1 MNMKK
6 RDLYYERI
14 PTKLLREDIRLLGT
28 FLGRVIKDQEG
39 DKFFKLVE
47 KLRLISKNSLF
58 DKNKGKAF
66 LKTSNEIKKLNSLQT
81 FKVTR
86 AFSHIL
92 NLMNLAESLDASR
105 KLNEYDNPYFK
116 NKNQN
121 LFVEDIIEALI
132 KNKKI
137 SNNKIYEQAKN
148 LNIGIVLTAHP
159 TEVKRRTLIQKYANL
174 IDLLE
179 QRHLYKKYPSKIT
192 EIDRK
197 LYSEIA
203 IIWKTDELKRSK
215 PSPLDEAKW
224 GLAVIEDSLWDTV
237 PRVYKRLND
246 IFRKNLK
253 KDLPRDFNP
262 IQFGSWMGGDRD
274 GNPNVTAEIT
284 KKVILYSRWQAA
296 KLYEKELTK
305 LIQNLSMK
313 ECSPKIRKVTGKT
326 FEPYRVYL
334 RPIRD
339 KIRSTHQLI
348 EDHLTKKIPLDKNK
362 LLQDKNEILK
372 PLREVRESLNL
383 NKGQHIGNADLLDL
397 IRRVRCF
404 GVNLAKLDI
413 RQESSRHD
421 KLLKEIFKKKY
432 EINYSNLKENNKI
445 NYLNNLIKQK
455 KYFLDKLKI
464 TDKEN
469 KEVWNTFKQISKEPS
484 QCLGAYVISMTSK
497 ASDILSVYFLQK
509 QANTKHFLRVVP
521 LFETLDDLRN
531 AKDIM
536 ENLFKLSWYKKLINN
551 KQEIMI
557 GYSDSSKDAGKLS
570 ASWHQYKLQ
579 EELRDIAKKYKIDL
593 VFFHGRG
600 GSAGRGGG
608 PIQAT
613 LKSQPSNTV
622 NGKIRITDQGEVIQ
636 QKYGYKPLAEYNL
649 CSYIGAVMDASLNPP
664 PKSKENWRDLI
675 EKMSEISTS
684 AYRKNLNQSED
695 FIRYFK
701 LVTPHKSLGKLAIGS
716 RPTKRK
722 NIDNIQSLRA
732 IPWVFAW
739 TQIRL
744 MLPGWLGTTE
754 ALRYGSIKKFKNT
767 LTDMEKNWPF
777 FISTMDILDM
787 VKSKVDPEIS
797 VVYENNLA
805 DDSLKRIGKKLRFQ
819 FKTLVKLHNKITPK
833 EVIKERKEFR
843 KALFVRNNYTDMLNI
858 LQASIMNKLN
868 NKKNNKL
875 DINFLNDALMTSI
888 AGISAAMKNTG

>member
-1 MNMKK
+1 MKK

-28 FLGRVIKDQEG
+28 FLGRVIRDQEG
-39 DKFFKLVE
+39 LTFYKIVE
-47 KLRLISKNSLF
+47 RLRLLSKNTLL
-58 DKNKGKAF
+58 DKNKSKVF
-66 LKTSNEIKKLNSLQT
+66 LKVSKEVKKLKPKDI
-81 FKVTR
+81 FRVTR
-86 AFSHIL
+86 SFSHIL

-105 KLNEYDNPYFK
+105 KLNEYENPYFK

-121 LFVEDIIEALI
+121 IFIEDII
-132 KNKKI
+132 KNLFKDRNI
-137 SNNKIYEQAKN
+137 SNKKIYEQATK
-148 LNIGIVLTAHP
+148 LDIGIVLTAHP

-174 IDLLE
+174 IELME
-179 QRHLYKKYPSKIT
+179 QRHLYKKYPSKIL

-197 LYSEIA
+197 IYTEITV
-203 IIWKTDELKRSK
+203 IWKTDELKRSK

-224 GLAVIEDSLWDTV
+224 GLAVIEDSLWDTI
-237 PRVYKRLND
+237 PKVYKRLND
-246 IFRKNLK
+246 IFRKNLG
-253 KDLPRDFNP
+253 KDLPRGYSP

-274 GNPNVTAEIT
+274 GNPNVTADVT
-284 KKVILYSRWQAA
+284 KKVILFSRWQAA

-305 LIQNLSMK
+305 LIQDLSMK
-313 ECSPKIRKVTGKT
+313 ECSPKIKKITGNS

-339 KIRSTHQLI
+339 KIRLTYQLI
-348 EDHLTKKIPLDKNK
+348 EKHLNNNKSLNEKK
-362 LLQDKNEILK
+362 LLKDKNEILK

-383 NKGQHIGNADLLDL
+383 NRGQHIANADLLDL

-404 GVNLAKLDI
+404 GINLARLDI
-413 RQESSRHD
+413 RQESTRHQ
-421 KLLKEIFKKKY
+421 KLIADVLDKKY
-432 EINYSNLKENNKI
+432 KI
-445 NYLNNLIKQK
+445 NFSSLSESKKINLLNLLIKQK
-455 KYFLDKLKI
+455 KYFINNLKI
-464 TDKEN
+464 KHKDN
-469 KEVWNTFKQISKEPS
+469 KEVWNTFKQISKEPE
-484 QCLGAYVISMTSK
+484 QCMGAYVISMTSK

-509 QANTKHFLRVVP
+509 QAETKNLLRVVP
-521 LFETLDDLRN
+521 LFETLDDLKN
-531 AKDIM
+531 AKSVM
-536 ENLFKLSWYKKLINN
+536 ENIFKLSWYRKLINH
-551 KQEIMI
+551 KQEVMI

-579 EELRDIAKKYKIDL
+579 EELRNLAKKYKIDL

-613 LKSQPSNTV
+613 LKSQPANTV

-664 PKSKENWRDLI
+664 PKSKKNWRELI
-675 EKMSEISTS
+675 EKMSEIATS

-701 LVTPHKSLGKLAIGS
+701 TVTPHKSLGKLAIGS

-722 NIDNIQSLRA
+722 NVDNIQSLRA

-744 MLPGWLGTTE
+744 MLPAWLGTTE
-754 ALRYGSIKKFKNT
+754 ALRYGSIKKFSKT
-767 LTDMEKNWPF
+767 LTDMEKNWPYF
-777 FISTMDILDM
+777 VSTMDILDM
-787 VKSKVDPEIS
+787 VITKVDPEIS
-797 VVYENNLA
+797 IIYENNLA
-805 DDSLKRIGKKLRFQ
+805 DSALKRIGKKLRFQ
-819 FKTLVKLHNKITPK
+819 FDALVKLHNKITPK
-833 EVIKERKEFR
+833 EVFKERKEFR
-843 KALFVRNNYTDMLNI
+843 KALFIRNNYTETLNI
-858 LQASIMNKLN
+858 LQANIMNKINN
-868 NKKNNKL
+868 NKYKKL
-875 DINFLNDALMTSI
+875 DKKFLDDALMTSI

>member
-1 MNMKK
+1 MKK

-14 PTKLLREDIRLLGT
+14 PTKLLREDIRFLGT
-28 FLGRVIKDQEG
+28 ILGKVIKDQEG
-39 DKFFKLVE
+39 DVFFKIVE
-47 KLRLISKNSLF
+47 RLRLLSKNTLLDKQKSKVFIKISK
-58 DKNKGKAF
+58 
-66 LKTSNEIKKLNSLQT
+66 EIQKLSPKLT
-81 FKVTR
+81 FKITR
-86 AFSHIL
+86 AFLHIL

-105 KLNEYDNPYFK
+105 KLNEHNNPYFK
-116 NKNQN
+116 SKNQN
-121 LFVEDIIEALI
+121 LFIEDIIEGLF
-132 KNKKI
+132 KNKNI
-137 SNNKIYEQAKN
+137 SNSKIYEQAKN
-148 LNIGIVLTAHP
+148 LDIGIVLTAHP

-174 IDLLE
+174 IDLME
-179 QRHLYKKYPSKIT
+179 QRHLFKKYPSKIV

-197 LYSEIA
+197 LYTEIT

-215 PSPLDEAKW
+215 PSPLDEARW
-224 GLAVIEDSLWDTV
+224 GLAVIEDSLWDTI
-237 PRVYKRLND
+237 PKVYKRLND
-246 IFRKNLK
+246 IFRKNLN
-253 KDLPRDFNP
+253 KDLPRGFNP

-274 GNPNVTAEIT
+274 GNPNVTAQVT
-284 KKVILYSRWQAA
+284 KKVILFSRWQAA

-305 LIQNLSMK
+305 LIQDLSMK
-313 ECSPKIRKVTGKT
+313 ECSSKIKKVTGKT

-339 KIRSTHQLI
+339 KIRSTYQII
-348 EDHLTKKIPLDKNK
+348 ENHLNNHEPLKEDE

-372 PLREVRESLNL
+372 PLRDIRESLNS
-383 NKGQHIGNADLLDL
+383 NNSQHIANSDLLDL

-404 GVNLAKLDI
+404 GINLARLDI
-413 RQESSRHD
+413 RQESSRHEQ
-421 KLLKEIFKKKY
+421 LLNEILKKKY
-432 EINYSNLKENNKI
+432 KINFSNLNEEKKI
-445 NYLNNLIKQK
+445 NILNNLIKQK
-455 KYFLDKLKI
+455 KYFLNKLNI
-464 TDKEN
+464 RNKEN
-469 KEVWNTFKQISKEPS
+469 KEVWDTFKQISKEPA

-497 ASDILSVYFLQK
+497 ASDILAVYFLQK
-509 QANTKHFLRVVP
+509 QAQTKELLRVVP
-521 LFETLDDLRN
+521 LFETLDDLKN
-531 AKDIM
+531 AKDVM
-536 ENLFKLSWYKKLINN
+536 ENLFKLSWYRKLIKNQ
-551 KQEIMI
+551 QEVMI

-579 EELRDIAKKYKIDL
+579 EELRDLARKYKIDL

-649 CSYIGAVMDASLNPP
+649 CSYIGSVMDASLNPP
-664 PKSKENWRDLI
+664 PRSKKNWRNLI

-701 LVTPHKSLGKLAIGS
+701 TVTPHKSLGKLAIGS

-722 NIDNIQSLRA
+722 NVDNIQSLRA

-744 MLPGWLGTTE
+744 MLPAWLGTTE
-754 ALRYGSIKKFKNT
+754 ALRYGSIKKYSKT
-767 LTDMEKNWPF
+767 LTDMEKNWPYF
-777 FISTMDILDM
+777 VSTMDILDM
-787 VKSKVDPEIS
+787 VISKVDPEIS
-797 VVYENNLA
+797 IIYENNLA
-805 DDSLKRIGKKLRFQ
+805 DKALKRIGKKLRFQ
-819 FKTLVKLHNKITPK
+819 FDALVKLHNKITPK

-843 KALFVRNNYTDMLNI
+843 KALFIRNNYTEMLNI
-858 LQASIMNKLN
+858 LQANIMNKIN
-868 NKKNNKL
+868 NKKYKKQ
-875 DINFLNDALMTSI
+875 DKVFLNDALMTSI

>member
-1 MNMKK
+1 MKK

-14 PTKLLREDIRLLGT
+14 PTKLLREDIRFLGT
-28 FLGRVIKDQEG
+28 FLGKVIKDQEG
-39 DKFFKLVE
+39 EAFFKIVE
-47 KLRLISKNSLF
+47 RLRLLSKNTLLDKQKSKVFLKISK
-58 DKNKGKAF
+58 
-66 LKTSNEIKKLNSLQT
+66 EIKKLPPELT
-81 FKVTR
+81 FKITR
-86 AFSHIL
+86 AFLHIL

-105 KLNEYDNPYFK
+105 KLNEHNNPYFK

-121 LFVEDIIEALI
+121 LFIEDIIEGLF
-132 KNKKI
+132 KNKSI
-137 SNNKIYEQAKN
+137 SNSKIYEQAKN
-148 LNIGIVLTAHP
+148 LDIGIVLTAHP

-174 IDLLE
+174 IDLME
-179 QRHLYKKYPSKIT
+179 QRHLYKKYPSKVV

-197 LYSEIA
+197 LYTEIT

-215 PSPLDEAKW
+215 PSPLDEARW
-224 GLAVIEDSLWDTV
+224 GLAVIEDSLWDTI
-237 PRVYKRLND
+237 PKVYKRLND
-246 IFRKNLK
+246 IFRKNLN
-253 KDLPRDFNP
+253 KDLPRGFNP

-274 GNPNVTAEIT
+274 GNPNVTAEVT
-284 KKVILYSRWQAA
+284 KKVILFSRWQAA

-305 LIQNLSMK
+305 LIQDLSMK
-313 ECSPKIRKVTGKT
+313 ECSSKIKKITGKT

-339 KIRSTHQLI
+339 KIRSTYQII
-348 EDHLTKKIPLDKNK
+348 ENHLNNHEPLKEDK

-372 PLREVRESLNL
+372 PLRDIRESLNS
-383 NKGQHIGNADLLDL
+383 NKSQHIANSDLLDL

-404 GVNLAKLDI
+404 GINLARLDI
-413 RQESSRHD
+413 RQESSRHEQ
-421 KLLKEIFKKKY
+421 LLNEILKKKFK
-432 EINYSNLKENNKI
+432 INFSNLNEQKKI
-445 NYLNNLIKQK
+445 SLLNDLIKQK
-455 KYFLDKLKI
+455 KYFLDKLI
-464 TDKEN
+464 IRNKEN
-469 KEVWNTFKQISKEPS
+469 KEVWDTFKQISKEPA

-497 ASDILSVYFLQK
+497 ASDILAVYFLQK
-509 QANTKHFLRVVP
+509 QAKTKELLRVVP
-521 LFETLDDLRN
+521 LFETLDDLKN
-531 AKDIM
+531 AKSVM
-536 ENLFKLSWYKKLINN
+536 ENLFKLPWYRKLIKNQ
-551 KQEIMI
+551 QEVMI

-579 EELRDIAKKYKIDL
+579 EELRDLAKKYKIDL

-664 PKSKENWRDLI
+664 PRSKKNWRNLI

-701 LVTPHKSLGKLAIGS
+701 TVTPHKSLGKLAIGS

-722 NIDNIQSLRA
+722 NVDNIQSLRA

-744 MLPGWLGTTE
+744 MLPAWLGTTE
-754 ALRYGSIKKFKNT
+754 ALRYGSIKKYSKT
-767 LTDMEKNWPF
+767 LTDMEKNWPYF
-777 FISTMDILDM
+777 VSTMDILDM
-787 VKSKVDPEIS
+787 VISKVDPEIS
-797 VVYENNLA
+797 IIYENNLA
-805 DDSLKRIGKKLRFQ
+805 DDALKRIGKKLRFQ
-819 FKTLVKLHNKITPK
+819 FDALVKLHNKITPK

-843 KALFVRNNYTDMLNI
+843 KALFIRNNYTEMLNI
-858 LQASIMNKLN
+858 LQANIMNKIN
-868 NKKNNKL
+868 NRKYKKQDKK
-875 DINFLNDALMTSI
+875 FLNDALMTSI

>member
-1 MNMKK
+1 MKK

-28 FLGRVIKDQEG
+28 FLGRVIRDQEG
-39 DKFFKLVE
+39 LAFYKIVE
-47 KLRLISKNSLF
+47 RLRLLSKNTLL
-58 DKNKGKAF
+58 DKNKSKVF
-66 LKTSNEIKKLNSLQT
+66 LKVSKEVKKLKPKDIFRL
-81 FKVTR
+81 TR
-86 AFSHIL
+86 SFSHIL

-105 KLNEYDNPYFK
+105 KLNEYENPYFK

-121 LFVEDIIEALI
+121 IFIEDII
-132 KNKKI
+132 KNLFKNRNI
-137 SNNKIYEQAKN
+137 SNNKIYEQATK
-148 LNIGIVLTAHP
+148 LDIGIVLTAHP

-174 IDLLE
+174 IELME
-179 QRHLYKKYPSKIT
+179 QRHLYKKYPTKIL

-197 LYSEIA
+197 IYTEITV
-203 IIWKTDELKRSK
+203 IWKTDELKRSK

-224 GLAVIEDSLWDTV
+224 GLAVIEDSLWDTI
-237 PRVYKRLND
+237 PKVYKRLND
-246 IFRKNLK
+246 IFRKNLG
-253 KDLPRDFNP
+253 KDLPRGYNP

-274 GNPNVTAEIT
+274 GNPNVTADVT
-284 KKVILYSRWQAA
+284 KKVILFSRWQAA

-305 LIQNLSMK
+305 LIQDLSMK
-313 ECSPKIRKVTGKT
+313 ECSLKIKKIAGNS

-339 KIRSTHQLI
+339 KIRLTYQLI
-348 EDHLTKKIPLDKNK
+348 EKHLNNNKSLNEKK
-362 LLQDKNEILK
+362 LLTDKNEILK

-383 NKGQHIGNADLLDL
+383 NRGQHIANADLLDL

-404 GVNLAKLDI
+404 GINLARLDI
-413 RQESSRHD
+413 RQESSRHQ
-421 KLLKEIFKKKY
+421 KLIADVLNKKY
-432 EINYSNLKENNKI
+432 KI
-445 NYLNNLIKQK
+445 NFSSLSESKKINLLNLLIKQK
-455 KYFLDKLKI
+455 KYFINNLKI
-464 TDKEN
+464 KHKDN
-469 KEVWNTFKQISKEPS
+469 KEVWNTFKQISKEPE
-484 QCLGAYVISMTSK
+484 QCMGAYVISMTSK

-509 QANTKHFLRVVP
+509 QAETKNLLRVVP
-521 LFETLDDLRN
+521 LFETLDDLKN
-531 AKDIM
+531 AKSVM
-536 ENLFKLSWYKKLINN
+536 ENIFKLSWYRRLINH
-551 KQEIMI
+551 KQEVMI

-579 EELRDIAKKYKIDL
+579 EELRNLAKKYKIDL

-613 LKSQPSNTV
+613 LKSQPANTV

-664 PKSKENWRDLI
+664 PKSKKSWRKLI
-675 EKMSEISTS
+675 EKMSEIATS

-701 LVTPHKSLGKLAIGS
+701 TVTPHKSLGKLAIGS
-716 RPTKRK
+716 RPAKRK

-744 MLPGWLGTTE
+744 MLPAWLGTTE
-754 ALRYGSIKKFKNT
+754 ALRYGSIKKFSKT
-767 LTDMEKNWPF
+767 LTDMEKNWPYF
-777 FISTMDILDM
+777 VSTMDILDM
-787 VKSKVDPEIS
+787 VITKVDPEIS
-797 VVYENNLA
+797 IIYENNLA
-805 DDSLKRIGKKLRFQ
+805 DSALKRIGKKLRFQ
-819 FKTLVKLHNKITPK
+819 FDALVKLHNKITPK
-833 EVIKERKEFR
+833 EVFKERKEFR
-843 KALFVRNNYTDMLNI
+843 KALFIRNNYTETLNI
-858 LQASIMNKLN
+858 LQANIMNKINN
-868 NKKNNKL
+868 NKYKKL
-875 DINFLNDALMTSI
+875 DKKFLDDALMTSI

>member
-1 MNMKK
+1 MKK

-28 FLGRVIKDQEG
+28 FLGRVIRDQEG
-39 DKFFKLVE
+39 LTFYKIVE
-47 KLRLISKNSLF
+47 RLRLLSKNTLL
-58 DKNKGKAF
+58 DKNKSKVF
-66 LKTSNEIKKLNSLQT
+66 LKVSKEVKKLKPKDI
-81 FKVTR
+81 FRVTR
-86 AFSHIL
+86 SFSHIL

-105 KLNEYDNPYFK
+105 KLNEYENPYFK

-121 LFVEDIIEALI
+121 IFIEDII
-132 KNKKI
+132 KNLFKNRNI
-137 SNNKIYEQAKN
+137 SNNKIYKQATK
-148 LNIGIVLTAHP
+148 LDIGIVLTAHP

-174 IDLLE
+174 IELME
-179 QRHLYKKYPSKIT
+179 QRHLYKKYPSKIL

-197 LYSEIA
+197 IYTEITV
-203 IIWKTDELKRSK
+203 IWKTDELKRSK

-224 GLAVIEDSLWDTV
+224 GLAVIEDSLWDTI
-237 PRVYKRLND
+237 PKVYKRLND
-246 IFRKNLK
+246 IFRKNLG
-253 KDLPRDFNP
+253 KDLPRGYNP

-274 GNPNVTAEIT
+274 GNPNVTADIT
-284 KKVILYSRWQAA
+284 KKVILFSRWQAA

-305 LIQNLSMK
+305 LIQDLSMK
-313 ECSPKIRKVTGKT
+313 ECSPKIKKITGNS

-339 KIRSTHQLI
+339 KIRLTYQLI
-348 EDHLTKKIPLDKNK
+348 EKHLNNNKSLNEKK
-362 LLQDKNEILK
+362 LLKDKNEILK

-383 NKGQHIGNADLLDL
+383 NRGQHIANADLLDL

-404 GVNLAKLDI
+404 GINLARLDI
-413 RQESSRHD
+413 RQESSRHQ
-421 KLLKEIFKKKY
+421 KLIADVLNKKY
-432 EINYSNLKENNKI
+432 KI
-445 NYLNNLIKQK
+445 NFSSLSESKKINLLNLLIKQK
-455 KYFLDKLKI
+455 KYFINNLKI
-464 TDKEN
+464 KHKDN
-469 KEVWNTFKQISKEPS
+469 KEVWNTFKQISKEPE
-484 QCLGAYVISMTSK
+484 QCMGAYVISMTSK

-509 QANTKHFLRVVP
+509 QAETKNLLRVVP
-521 LFETLDDLRN
+521 LFETLDDLKN
-531 AKDIM
+531 AKSVM
-536 ENLFKLSWYKKLINN
+536 ENIFKLSWYRRLINH
-551 KQEIMI
+551 KQEVMI

-579 EELRDIAKKYKIDL
+579 EELRNLAKKYKIDL

-613 LKSQPSNTV
+613 LKSQPANTV

-664 PKSKENWRDLI
+664 PKSKKNWRELI
-675 EKMSEISTS
+675 EKMSEIATS

-701 LVTPHKSLGKLAIGS
+701 TVTPHKSLGKLAIGS

-722 NIDNIQSLRA
+722 NVDNIQSLRA

-744 MLPGWLGTTE
+744 MLPAWLGTTE
-754 ALRYGSIKKFKNT
+754 ALRYGSIKKFSKT
-767 LTDMEKNWPF
+767 LTDMEKNWPYF
-777 FISTMDILDM
+777 VSTMDILDM
-787 VKSKVDPEIS
+787 VITKVDPEIS
-797 VVYENNLA
+797 IIYENNLA
-805 DDSLKRIGKKLRFQ
+805 DSALKRIGKKLRFQ
-819 FKTLVKLHNKITPK
+819 FDALVKLHNKITPK
-833 EVIKERKEFR
+833 EVFKERKEFR
-843 KALFVRNNYTDMLNI
+843 KALFIRNNYTETLNI
-858 LQASIMNKLN
+858 LQATIMNKINN
-868 NKKNNKL
+868 NKYKKL
-875 DINFLNDALMTSI
+875 DKKFIDDALMTSI

>member
-1 MNMKK
+1 MKK

-28 FLGRVIKDQEG
+28 FLGRVIRDQEG
-39 DKFFKLVE
+39 LAFYKIVE
-47 KLRLISKNSLF
+47 RLRLLSKNTLL
-58 DKNKGKAF
+58 DKNKSKVF
-66 LKTSNEIKKLNSLQT
+66 LKVSKEVKKLKPKDIFRL
-81 FKVTR
+81 TR
-86 AFSHIL
+86 SFSHIL

-105 KLNEYDNPYFK
+105 KLNEYENPYFK

-121 LFVEDIIEALI
+121 IFIEDII
-132 KNKKI
+132 KNLFKNRNI
-137 SNNKIYEQAKN
+137 SNNKIYEQATK
-148 LNIGIVLTAHP
+148 LDIGIVLTAHP

-174 IDLLE
+174 IELME
-179 QRHLYKKYPSKIT
+179 QRHLYKKYPTKIL

-197 LYSEIA
+197 IYTEITV
-203 IIWKTDELKRSK
+203 IWKTDELKRSK

-224 GLAVIEDSLWDTV
+224 GLAVIEDSLWDTI
-237 PRVYKRLND
+237 PKVYKRLND
-246 IFRKNLK
+246 IFRKNLG
-253 KDLPRDFNP
+253 KDLPRGYNP

-274 GNPNVTAEIT
+274 GNPNVTADVT
-284 KKVILYSRWQAA
+284 KKVILFSRWQAA

-305 LIQNLSMK
+305 LIQDLSMK
-313 ECSPKIRKVTGKT
+313 ECSPRIKKIAGNS

-339 KIRSTHQLI
+339 KIRLTYQLI
-348 EDHLTKKIPLDKNK
+348 EKHLNNNKSLNEKK
-362 LLQDKNEILK
+362 LLTDKNEILK

-383 NKGQHIGNADLLDL
+383 NRGQHIANADLLDL

-404 GVNLAKLDI
+404 GINLARLDI
-413 RQESSRHD
+413 RQESSRHQ
-421 KLLKEIFKKKY
+421 KLIAEVLNKKY
-432 EINYSNLKENNKI
+432 KTNFSSLSESKKI
-445 NYLNNLIKQK
+445 NLLNLLIKQK
-455 KYFLDKLKI
+455 KYFISNLKI
-464 TDKEN
+464 KHKDN
-469 KEVWNTFKQISKEPS
+469 KEVWNTFKQISKEPE
-484 QCLGAYVISMTSK
+484 QCMGAYVISMTSK

-509 QANTKHFLRVVP
+509 QAETKNLLRVVP
-521 LFETLDDLRN
+521 LFETLDDLKN
-531 AKDIM
+531 AKSIM
-536 ENLFKLSWYKKLINN
+536 ETIFKLSWYRRLINH
-551 KQEIMI
+551 KQEVMI

-579 EELRDIAKKYKIDL
+579 EELRNLAKKYKIDL

-613 LKSQPSNTV
+613 LKSQPANTV

-664 PKSKENWRDLI
+664 PKSKKNWRELI
-675 EKMSEISTS
+675 EKMSEIATS

-701 LVTPHKSLGKLAIGS
+701 TVTPHKSLGKLAIGS
-716 RPTKRK
+716 RPAKRK

-744 MLPGWLGTTE
+744 MLPAWLGTTE
-754 ALRYGSIKKFKNT
+754 ALRYGSIKKFSKT
-767 LTDMEKNWPF
+767 LTDMEKNWPYF
-777 FISTMDILDM
+777 VSTMDILDM
-787 VKSKVDPEIS
+787 VITKVDPEIS
-797 VVYENNLA
+797 VIYENNLA
-805 DDSLKRIGKKLRFQ
+805 DSALKRIGKKLRFQ
-819 FKTLVKLHNKITPK
+819 FDALVKLHNKITPK
-833 EVIKERKEFR
+833 EVFKERKEFR
-843 KALFVRNNYTDMLNI
+843 KALFIRNNYTEILNI
-858 LQASIMNKLN
+858 LQATIMNKINN
-868 NKKNNKL
+868 NKYKKL
-875 DINFLNDALMTSI
+875 DKKFLDDALMTSI

>member
-1 MNMKK
+1 MKK

-28 FLGRVIKDQEG
+28 FLGRVIRDQEG
-39 DKFFKLVE
+39 LTFYKIVE
-47 KLRLISKNSLF
+47 RLRLLSKNTLL
-58 DKNKGKAF
+58 DKNKSKVF
-66 LKTSNEIKKLNSLQT
+66 LKVSKEVKKLKPKDI
-81 FKVTR
+81 FRVTR
-86 AFSHIL
+86 SFSHIL

-105 KLNEYDNPYFK
+105 KLNEYENPYFK

-121 LFVEDIIEALI
+121 IFIEDII
-132 KNKKI
+132 KNLFKDRNI
-137 SNNKIYEQAKN
+137 SNKKIYEQATK
-148 LNIGIVLTAHP
+148 LDIGIVLTAHP

-174 IDLLE
+174 IELME
-179 QRHLYKKYPSKIT
+179 QRHLYKKYPSKIL

-197 LYSEIA
+197 IYTEITV
-203 IIWKTDELKRSK
+203 IWKTDELKRSK

-224 GLAVIEDSLWDTV
+224 GLAVIEDSLWDTI
-237 PRVYKRLND
+237 PKVYKRLND
-246 IFRKNLK
+246 IFRKNLG
-253 KDLPRDFNP
+253 KDLPRGYSP

-274 GNPNVTAEIT
+274 GNPNVTADIT
-284 KKVILYSRWQAA
+284 KKVILFSRWQAA

-305 LIQNLSMK
+305 LIQDLSMK
-313 ECSPKIRKVTGKT
+313 ECSPKIKKITGNS

-339 KIRSTHQLI
+339 KIRLTYQLI
-348 EDHLTKKIPLDKNK
+348 EKHLNNNESLNEKK
-362 LLQDKNEILK
+362 LLKDKNEILK

-383 NKGQHIGNADLLDL
+383 NRGQHIANADLLDL

-404 GVNLAKLDI
+404 GINLARLDI
-413 RQESSRHD
+413 RQESSRHQ
-421 KLLKEIFKKKY
+421 KLIADVLDKKY
-432 EINYSNLKENNKI
+432 KI
-445 NYLNNLIKQK
+445 NFSSLSESKKINLLNLLIKQK
-455 KYFLDKLKI
+455 KYFINNLKI
-464 TDKEN
+464 KHKDN
-469 KEVWNTFKQISKEPS
+469 KEVWNTFKQISKEPE
-484 QCLGAYVISMTSK
+484 QCMGAYVISMTSK

-509 QANTKHFLRVVP
+509 QAETKNLLRVVP
-521 LFETLDDLRN
+521 LFETLDDLKN
-531 AKDIM
+531 AKSVM
-536 ENLFKLSWYKKLINN
+536 ENIFKLSWYRRLINH
-551 KQEIMI
+551 KQEVMI

-579 EELRDIAKKYKIDL
+579 EELRNLAKKYKIDL

-613 LKSQPSNTV
+613 LKSQPANTV

-664 PKSKENWRDLI
+664 PKSKKNWRELI
-675 EKMSEISTS
+675 EKMSEIATS

-701 LVTPHKSLGKLAIGS
+701 TVTPHKSLGKLAIGS

-722 NIDNIQSLRA
+722 NVDNIQSLRA

-744 MLPGWLGTTE
+744 MLPAWLGTTE
-754 ALRYGSIKKFKNT
+754 ALRYGSIKKFSKT
-767 LTDMEKNWPF
+767 LTDMEKNWPYF
-777 FISTMDILDM
+777 VSTMDILDM
-787 VKSKVDPEIS
+787 VITKVDPEIS
-797 VVYENNLA
+797 IIYENNLA
-805 DDSLKRIGKKLRFQ
+805 DSALKRIGKKLRFQ
-819 FKTLVKLHNKITPK
+819 FDALVKLHNKITPK
-833 EVIKERKEFR
+833 EVFKERKEFR
-843 KALFVRNNYTDMLNI
+843 KALFIRNNYTETLNI
-858 LQASIMNKLN
+858 LQANIMNKINN
-868 NKKNNKL
+868 NKYKKL
-875 DINFLNDALMTSI
+875 DKKFLDDALMTSI

>member
-1 MNMKK
+1 MKK

-28 FLGRVIKDQEG
+28 FLGRVIRDQEG
-39 DKFFKLVE
+39 LTFYKIVE
-47 KLRLISKNSLF
+47 RLRLLSKNTLL
-58 DKNKGKAF
+58 DKNKSKVF
-66 LKTSNEIKKLNSLQT
+66 LKVSKEVKKLKPKDI
-81 FKVTR
+81 FRVTR
-86 AFSHIL
+86 SFSHIL

-105 KLNEYDNPYFK
+105 KLNEYENPYFK

-121 LFVEDIIEALI
+121 IFIEDII
-132 KNKKI
+132 KNLFKDRNI
-137 SNNKIYEQAKN
+137 SNKKIYEQATK
-148 LNIGIVLTAHP
+148 LDIGIVLTAHP

-174 IDLLE
+174 IELME
-179 QRHLYKKYPSKIT
+179 QRHLYKKYPSKIL

-197 LYSEIA
+197 IYTEITV
-203 IIWKTDELKRSK
+203 IWKTDELKRSK

-224 GLAVIEDSLWDTV
+224 GLAVIEDSLWDTI
-237 PRVYKRLND
+237 PKVYKRLND
-246 IFRKNLK
+246 IFRKNLG
-253 KDLPRDFNP
+253 KDLPRGYSP

-274 GNPNVTAEIT
+274 GNPNVTADIT
-284 KKVILYSRWQAA
+284 KKVILFSRWQAA

-305 LIQNLSMK
+305 LIQDLSMK
-313 ECSPKIRKVTGKT
+313 ECSPKIKKITGNS

-339 KIRSTHQLI
+339 KIRLTYQLI
-348 EDHLTKKIPLDKNK
+348 EKHLNNNELLNEKK
-362 LLQDKNEILK
+362 LLTDKNEILK

-383 NKGQHIGNADLLDL
+383 NRGQHIANADLLDL

-404 GVNLAKLDI
+404 GINLARLDI
-413 RQESSRHD
+413 RQESTRHQ
-421 KLLKEIFKKKY
+421 KLIADVLDKKY
-432 EINYSNLKENNKI
+432 KI
-445 NYLNNLIKQK
+445 NFSSLSESKKINLLNLLIKQK
-455 KYFLDKLKI
+455 KYFIDNLKI
-464 TDKEN
+464 KHKDN
-469 KEVWNTFKQISKEPS
+469 KEVWNTFKQISKEPE
-484 QCLGAYVISMTSK
+484 QCMGAYVISMTSK

-509 QANTKHFLRVVP
+509 QAETKNLLRVVP
-521 LFETLDDLRN
+521 LFETLDDLKN
-531 AKDIM
+531 AKSVM
-536 ENLFKLSWYKKLINN
+536 ENIFKLSWYRRLINH
-551 KQEIMI
+551 KQEVMI

-579 EELRDIAKKYKIDL
+579 EELRNLAKKYKIDL

-613 LKSQPSNTV
+613 LKSQPANTV

-664 PKSKENWRDLI
+664 PKSKKNWRELI
-675 EKMSEISTS
+675 EKMSEIATS

-701 LVTPHKSLGKLAIGS
+701 TVTPHKSLGKLAIGS

-722 NIDNIQSLRA
+722 NVDNIQSLRA

-744 MLPGWLGTTE
+744 MLPAWLGTTE
-754 ALRYGSIKKFKNT
+754 ALRYGSIKKFSKT
-767 LTDMEKNWPF
+767 LTDMEKNWPYF
-777 FISTMDILDM
+777 VSTMDILDM
-787 VKSKVDPEIS
+787 VITKVDPEIS
-797 VVYENNLA
+797 IIYENNLA
-805 DDSLKRIGKKLRFQ
+805 DSALKRIGKKLRFQ
-819 FKTLVKLHNKITPK
+819 FDALVKLHNKITPK
-833 EVIKERKEFR
+833 EVFKERKEFR
-843 KALFVRNNYTDMLNI
+843 KALFIRNNYTETLNI
-858 LQASIMNKLN
+858 LQANIMNKINN
-868 NKKNNKL
+868 NKYKKL
-875 DINFLNDALMTSI
+875 DKKFLDDALMTSI

>member
-1 MNMKK
+1 MKK

-28 FLGRVIKDQEG
+28 FLGRVIRDQEG
-39 DKFFKLVE
+39 LTFYKIVE
-47 KLRLISKNSLF
+47 RLRLLSKNTLL
-58 DKNKGKAF
+58 DKNKSKVF
-66 LKTSNEIKKLNSLQT
+66 LKVSKEVKKLKPKDI
-81 FKVTR
+81 FRVTR
-86 AFSHIL
+86 SFSHIL

-105 KLNEYDNPYFK
+105 KLNEYENPYFK

-121 LFVEDIIEALI
+121 IFIEDII
-132 KNKKI
+132 KNLFKNRNI
-137 SNNKIYEQAKN
+137 SNNKIYKQATK
-148 LNIGIVLTAHP
+148 LDIGIVLTAHP

-174 IDLLE
+174 IELME
-179 QRHLYKKYPSKIT
+179 QRHLYKKYPSKIL

-197 LYSEIA
+197 IYTEITV
-203 IIWKTDELKRSK
+203 IWKTDELKRSK

-224 GLAVIEDSLWDTV
+224 GLAVIEDSLWDTI
-237 PRVYKRLND
+237 PKVYKRLND
-246 IFRKNLK
+246 IFRKNLG
-253 KDLPRDFNP
+253 KDLPRGYNP

-274 GNPNVTAEIT
+274 GNPNVTADVT
-284 KKVILYSRWQAA
+284 KKVILFSRWQAA

-305 LIQNLSMK
+305 LIQDLSMK
-313 ECSPKIRKVTGKT
+313 ECSPKIKKIAGNS

-339 KIRSTHQLI
+339 KIRLTYQLI
-348 EDHLTKKIPLDKNK
+348 EKHLNNNKSLNEKK
-362 LLQDKNEILK
+362 LLKDKNEILK

-383 NKGQHIGNADLLDL
+383 NRGQHIANADLLDL

-404 GVNLAKLDI
+404 GINLARLDI
-413 RQESSRHD
+413 RQESSRHQ
-421 KLLKEIFKKKY
+421 KLISDVLNKKY
-432 EINYSNLKENNKI
+432 KI
-445 NYLNNLIKQK
+445 NFSSLSESKKINLLNSLIKQK
-455 KYFLDKLKI
+455 KYFINNLKI
-464 TDKEN
+464 KHKDN
-469 KEVWNTFKQISKEPS
+469 KEVWNTFKQISKEPE
-484 QCLGAYVISMTSK
+484 QCMGAYVISMTSK

-509 QANTKHFLRVVP
+509 QAETKNLLRVVP
-521 LFETLDDLRN
+521 LFETLDDLKN
-531 AKDIM
+531 AKSVM
-536 ENLFKLSWYKKLINN
+536 ENIFKLSWYRKLINH
-551 KQEIMI
+551 KQEVMI

-579 EELRDIAKKYKIDL
+579 EELRNLAKKYKIDL

-613 LKSQPSNTV
+613 LKSQPANTV

-664 PKSKENWRDLI
+664 PKSKKNWRVLI
-675 EKMSEISTS
+675 EKMSEIATS

-701 LVTPHKSLGKLAIGS
+701 TVTPHKSLGKLAIGS

-722 NIDNIQSLRA
+722 NVDNIQSLRA

-744 MLPGWLGTTE
+744 MLPAWLGTTE
-754 ALRYGSIKKFKNT
+754 ALRYGSIKKFSKT
-767 LTDMEKNWPF
+767 LTDMEKNWPYF
-777 FISTMDILDM
+777 VSTMDILDM
-787 VKSKVDPEIS
+787 VITKVDPEIS
-797 VVYENNLA
+797 IIYENNLA
-805 DDSLKRIGKKLRFQ
+805 DSALKRIGKKLRFQ
-819 FKTLVKLHNKITPK
+819 FDALVKLHNKITPK
-833 EVIKERKEFR
+833 EVFKERKEFR
-843 KALFVRNNYTDMLNI
+843 KALFIRNNYTETLNI
-858 LQASIMNKLN
+858 LQATIMNKINN
-868 NKKNNKL
+868 NKYKKL
-875 DINFLNDALMTSI
+875 DKKFIDDALMTSI

>member
-1 MNMKK
+1 MKK

-14 PTKLLREDIRLLGT
+14 PTKLLREDIRFLGT
-28 FLGRVIKDQEG
+28 FLGKVIKDQEG
-39 DKFFKLVE
+39 EAFFKIVE
-47 KLRLISKNSLF
+47 RLRLLSKNTLLDKQKSKVFLKISK
-58 DKNKGKAF
+58 
-66 LKTSNEIKKLNSLQT
+66 EIKKLPPELI
-81 FKVTR
+81 FKITR
-86 AFSHIL
+86 AFLHIL

-105 KLNEYDNPYFK
+105 KLNEHNNPYFK

-121 LFVEDIIEALI
+121 LFIEDIIEGLF
-132 KNKKI
+132 KNKSI
-137 SNNKIYEQAKN
+137 SNSKIYEQAKN
-148 LNIGIVLTAHP
+148 LDIGIVLTAHP

-174 IDLLE
+174 IDLME
-179 QRHLYKKYPSKIT
+179 QRHLYKKYPSKVV

-197 LYSEIA
+197 LYTEIT

-215 PSPLDEAKW
+215 PSPLDEARW
-224 GLAVIEDSLWDTV
+224 GLAVIEDSLWDTI
-237 PRVYKRLND
+237 PKVYKRLND
-246 IFRKNLK
+246 IFRKNLN
-253 KDLPRDFNP
+253 KDLPRGFNP

-274 GNPNVTAEIT
+274 GNPNVTAQVT
-284 KKVILYSRWQAA
+284 KKVILFSRWQAA

-305 LIQNLSMK
+305 LIQDLSMK
-313 ECSPKIRKVTGKT
+313 ECSPKIKKITGKT

-339 KIRSTHQLI
+339 KIRSTYKII
-348 EDHLTKKIPLDKNK
+348 ENHLNNHEPLKEDE

-372 PLREVRESLNL
+372 PLRDIRESLNS
-383 NKGQHIGNADLLDL
+383 NNSQHIANSDLLDL

-404 GVNLAKLDI
+404 GINLARLDI
-413 RQESSRHD
+413 RQESSRHEQ
-421 KLLKEIFKKKY
+421 LLNEILKKNSK
-432 EINYSNLKENNKI
+432 INYSNLNEQKKI
-445 NYLNNLIKQK
+445 SLLNNLIKQK
-455 KYFLDKLKI
+455 KYFLNKLNI
-464 TDKEN
+464 INKEN
-469 KEVWNTFKQISKEPS
+469 KEVWDTFKQISKEPA

-509 QANTKHFLRVVP
+509 QAQTKELLRVVP
-521 LFETLDDLRN
+521 LFETLDDLKN
-531 AKDIM
+531 AKDVM
-536 ENLFKLSWYKKLINN
+536 ENLFKLSWYRKLIKNQ
-551 KQEIMI
+551 QEVMI

-579 EELRDIAKKYKIDL
+579 EELRDLAKKYKIDL

-664 PKSKENWRDLI
+664 PRSKKNWRDLI

-701 LVTPHKSLGKLAIGS
+701 TVTPHKSLGKLAIGS

-722 NIDNIQSLRA
+722 NVDNIQSLRA

-744 MLPGWLGTTE
+744 MLPAWLGTTE
-754 ALRYGSIKKFKNT
+754 ALRYGSIKKYSKT
-767 LTDMEKNWPF
+767 LTDMEKNWPYF
-777 FISTMDILDM
+777 VSTMDILDM
-787 VKSKVDPEIS
+787 VISKVDPEIS
-797 VVYENNLA
+797 IIYENNLA
-805 DDSLKRIGKKLRFQ
+805 DDALKRIGKKLRFQ
-819 FKTLVKLHNKITPK
+819 FDALVKLHNKITPK

-843 KALFVRNNYTDMLNI
+843 KALFIRNNYTEMLNI
-858 LQASIMNKLN
+858 LQANIMNKIN
-868 NKKNNKL
+868 NRKYKKQDKK
-875 DINFLNDALMTSI
+875 FLNDALMTSI

>member
-1 MNMKK
+1 MKK

-28 FLGRVIKDQEG
+28 FLGRVIRDQEG
-39 DKFFKLVE
+39 LTFYKIVE
-47 KLRLISKNSLF
+47 RLRLLSKNTLL
-58 DKNKGKAF
+58 DKNKSKVF
-66 LKTSNEIKKLNSLQT
+66 LKVSKEVKKLKPKDI
-81 FKVTR
+81 FRVTR
-86 AFSHIL
+86 SFSHIL

-105 KLNEYDNPYFK
+105 KLNEYENPYFK

-121 LFVEDIIEALI
+121 IFIEDII
-132 KNKKI
+132 KNLFKDRNI
-137 SNNKIYEQAKN
+137 SNKKIYEQATK
-148 LNIGIVLTAHP
+148 LDIGIVLTAHP

-174 IDLLE
+174 IELME
-179 QRHLYKKYPSKIT
+179 QRHLYKKYPSKIL

-197 LYSEIA
+197 IYTEITV
-203 IIWKTDELKRSK
+203 IWKTDELKRSK

-224 GLAVIEDSLWDTV
+224 GLAVIEDSLWDTI
-237 PRVYKRLND
+237 PKVYKRLND
-246 IFRKNLK
+246 IFRKNLG
-253 KDLPRDFNP
+253 KDLPRGYSP

-274 GNPNVTAEIT
+274 GNPNVTADIT
-284 KKVILYSRWQAA
+284 KKVILFSRWQAA

-305 LIQNLSMK
+305 LIQDLSMK
-313 ECSPKIRKVTGKT
+313 ECSPKIKKITGNS

-339 KIRSTHQLI
+339 KIRLTYQLI
-348 EDHLTKKIPLDKNK
+348 EKHLNNNESLNEKK
-362 LLQDKNEILK
+362 LLKDKNEILK

-383 NKGQHIGNADLLDL
+383 NRGQHIANADLLDL

-404 GVNLAKLDI
+404 GINLARLDI
-413 RQESSRHD
+413 RQESTRHQ
-421 KLLKEIFKKKY
+421 KLIADVLDKKY
-432 EINYSNLKENNKI
+432 KI
-445 NYLNNLIKQK
+445 NFSSLSESKKINLLNLLIKQK
-455 KYFLDKLKI
+455 KYFIDNLKI
-464 TDKEN
+464 KHKDN
-469 KEVWNTFKQISKEPS
+469 KEVWNTFKQISKEPE
-484 QCLGAYVISMTSK
+484 QCMGAYVISMTSK

-509 QANTKHFLRVVP
+509 QAETKNLLRVVP
-521 LFETLDDLRN
+521 LFETLDDLKN
-531 AKDIM
+531 AKSVM
-536 ENLFKLSWYKKLINN
+536 ENIFKLSWYRRLINH
-551 KQEIMI
+551 KQEVMI

-579 EELRDIAKKYKIDL
+579 EELRNLAKKYKIDL

-613 LKSQPSNTV
+613 LKSQPANTV

-664 PKSKENWRDLI
+664 PKSKKNWRELI
-675 EKMSEISTS
+675 EKMSEIATS

-701 LVTPHKSLGKLAIGS
+701 TVTPHKSLGKLAIGS

-722 NIDNIQSLRA
+722 NVDNIQSLRA

-744 MLPGWLGTTE
+744 MLPAWLGTTE
-754 ALRYGSIKKFKNT
+754 ALRYGSIKKFSKT
-767 LTDMEKNWPF
+767 LTDMEKNWPYF
-777 FISTMDILDM
+777 VSTMDILDM
-787 VKSKVDPEIS
+787 VITKVDPEIS
-797 VVYENNLA
+797 IIYENNLA
-805 DDSLKRIGKKLRFQ
+805 DSALKRIGKKLRFQ
-819 FKTLVKLHNKITPK
+819 FDALVKLHNKITPK
-833 EVIKERKEFR
+833 EVFKERKEFR
-843 KALFVRNNYTDMLNI
+843 KALFIRNNYTETLNI
-858 LQASIMNKLN
+858 LQANIMNKINN
-868 NKKNNKL
+868 NKYKKL
-875 DINFLNDALMTSI
+875 DKKFLDDALMTSI

>member
-1 MNMKK
+1 MKK

-28 FLGRVIKDQEG
+28 FLGRVIRDQEG
-39 DKFFKLVE
+39 LTFYKIVE
-47 KLRLISKNSLF
+47 RLRLLSKNTLL
-58 DKNKGKAF
+58 DKNKSKVF
-66 LKTSNEIKKLNSLQT
+66 LKVSKEVKKLKPKDI
-81 FKVTR
+81 FRVTR
-86 AFSHIL
+86 SFSHIL

-105 KLNEYDNPYFK
+105 KLNEYENPYFK

-121 LFVEDIIEALI
+121 IFIEDII
-132 KNKKI
+132 KNLFKDRNI
-137 SNNKIYEQAKN
+137 SNKKIYEQATK
-148 LNIGIVLTAHP
+148 LDIGIVLTAHP

-174 IDLLE
+174 IELME
-179 QRHLYKKYPSKIT
+179 QRHLYKKYPSKIL

-197 LYSEIA
+197 IYTEITV
-203 IIWKTDELKRSK
+203 IWKTDELKRSK

-224 GLAVIEDSLWDTV
+224 GLAVIEDSLWDTI
-237 PRVYKRLND
+237 PKVYKRLND
-246 IFRKNLK
+246 IFRKNLG
-253 KDLPRDFNP
+253 KDLPRGYSP

-274 GNPNVTAEIT
+274 GNPNVTADIT
-284 KKVILYSRWQAA
+284 KKVILFSRWQAA

-305 LIQNLSMK
+305 LIQDLSMK
-313 ECSPKIRKVTGKT
+313 ECSPKIKKITGNS

-339 KIRSTHQLI
+339 KIRLTYQLI
-348 EDHLTKKIPLDKNK
+348 EKHLNKNESLNEKK
-362 LLQDKNEILK
+362 LLKDKNEILK

-383 NKGQHIGNADLLDL
+383 NRGQHIANADLLDL

-404 GVNLAKLDI
+404 GINLARLDI
-413 RQESSRHD
+413 RQESTRHQ
-421 KLLKEIFKKKY
+421 KLIADVLDKKY
-432 EINYSNLKENNKI
+432 KI
-445 NYLNNLIKQK
+445 NFSSLSESKKINLLNLLIKQK
-455 KYFLDKLKI
+455 KYFINNLKI
-464 TDKEN
+464 KHKDN
-469 KEVWNTFKQISKEPS
+469 KEVWNTFKQISKEPE
-484 QCLGAYVISMTSK
+484 QCMGAYVISMTSK

-509 QANTKHFLRVVP
+509 QAETKNLLRVVP
-521 LFETLDDLRN
+521 LFETLDDLKN
-531 AKDIM
+531 AKSVM
-536 ENLFKLSWYKKLINN
+536 ENIFKLSWYRKLINH
-551 KQEIMI
+551 KQEVMI

-579 EELRDIAKKYKIDL
+579 EELRNLAKKYKIDL

-613 LKSQPSNTV
+613 LKSQPANTV

-664 PKSKENWRDLI
+664 PKSKKNWRELI
-675 EKMSEISTS
+675 EKMSEIATS

-701 LVTPHKSLGKLAIGS
+701 TVTPHKSLGKLAIGS

-722 NIDNIQSLRA
+722 NVDNIQSLRA

-744 MLPGWLGTTE
+744 MLPAWLGTTE
-754 ALRYGSIKKFKNT
+754 ALRYGSIKKFSKT
-767 LTDMEKNWPF
+767 LTDMEKNWPYF
-777 FISTMDILDM
+777 VSTMDILDM
-787 VKSKVDPEIS
+787 VITKVDPEIS
-797 VVYENNLA
+797 IIYENNLA
-805 DDSLKRIGKKLRFQ
+805 DSALKRIGKKLRFQ
-819 FKTLVKLHNKITPK
+819 FDALVKLHNKITPK
-833 EVIKERKEFR
+833 EVFKERKEFR
-843 KALFVRNNYTDMLNI
+843 KALFIRNNYTETLNI
-858 LQASIMNKLN
+858 LQANIMNKINN
-868 NKKNNKL
+868 NKYKKL
-875 DINFLNDALMTSI
+875 DKKFLDDALMTSI